1 MEKIAKTRAEL
12 ATLLLNKAR
21 GSGKCRDLAS
31 VFITGPFPDRTITW
45 GFGTQ
50 PVGRAL
56 VSGECGSELQAI
68 ASRLQAEFDLTE

>member
-45 GFGTQ
+45 GLGRS
-50 PVGRAL
+50 PSVGR
-56 VSGECGSELQAI
+56 SSR
-68 ASRLQAEFDLTE
+68 ASAVPNCKRSRATCKPSLI